1 MFCFYKSNRI
11 CHTSYIFVFT
21 PLGFYG
27 FFYVY
32 PIGIVFKNALHNNT
46 QSYCSFTLQQ
56 LLNIS
61 LPMHFVTYVGVVRHV
76 KPVHIL
82 FQATYRR
89 SLSSVEYVVV
99 DLVSY
104 SVLYT
109 WNNIPLTILYQ
120 ISSILQNVHKGF
132 FPSCRRYKINESLN
146 IPCKCSRLQI
156 ILVFSRIIPY
166 SFIFIISRK
175 NRLTSWFAWTVRF
188 NDSQLWI
195 FRGPYPSLKRY
206 FLYIKQVRQLNDNF
220 SI

>member
-1 MFCFYKSNRI
+1 MSYKL
-11 CHTSYIFVFT
+11 YIFVFT

-109 WNNIPLTILYQ
+109 
-120 ISSILQNVHKGF
+120 
-132 FPSCRRYKINESLN
+132 
-146 IPCKCSRLQI
+146 
-156 ILVFSRIIPY
+156 
-166 SFIFIISRK
+166 
-175 NRLTSWFAWTVRF
+175 
-188 NDSQLWI
+188 
-195 FRGPYPSLKRY
+195 
-206 FLYIKQVRQLNDNF
+206 
-220 SI
+220 